1 VKDGIIYIYEVKP
14 KEALRT
20 LKHELIDHA
29 LTSKV
34 VKPLVE
40 IINLLIK
47 SREAEV
53 YKAKEE
59 LVEKLSTLL

>member
-1 VKDGIIYIYEVKP
+1 VIYIYDAESKAAV
-14 KEALRT
+14 RS
-20 LKHELIDHA
+20 LKHEFLDEA

-59 LVEKLSTLL
+59 LIEKLSKLL